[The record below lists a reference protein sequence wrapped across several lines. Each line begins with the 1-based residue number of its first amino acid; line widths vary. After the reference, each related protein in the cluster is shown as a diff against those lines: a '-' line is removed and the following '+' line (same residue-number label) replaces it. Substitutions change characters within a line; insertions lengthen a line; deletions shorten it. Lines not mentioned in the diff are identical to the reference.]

1 MATMKKMVAK
11 KAPKKYAM
19 GGSMTTTTETTKK
32 PKSSG
37 FKKTPEDIKLE
48 KKNKGSAFGV
58 IISDE
63 DVRKNPQDFQYLMD
77 SPKYKKMLD
86 PKTNKNYPKS
96 KFGKTISKAKNGTSL
111 GMKSVKAGFDK
122 NPGVTRA
129 DIITAATKKA
139 KAGTKVKKAFLGDML
154 GGGVGK
160 SLLGGAVGGF
170 LGGGGLNKIMGAFKN
185 KGLGKPKNPLAD
197 PMVSKSM
204 KKGGAV
210 KKTMKSGGSMKK
222 CKYGCK

>member
-1 MATMKKMVAK
+1 MENLQEKLLHFASGIVKQLKTYIMATMKKMVAK

-37 FKKTPEDIKLE
+37 FKKTPEDIRLE
-48 KKNKGSAFGV
+48 KKNKGRAFGV

-63 DVRKNPQDFQYLMD
+63 DVRKHPQDFQYLMD

-96 KFGKTISKAKNGTSL
+96 KSGKTISKAKNGTSL

-139 KAGTKVKKAFLGDML
+139 KTGTSVPKKNSVSKNIGN
-154 GGGVGK
+154 
-160 SLLGGAVGGF
+160 
-170 LGGGGLNKIMGAFKN
+170 LNKA
-185 KGLGKPKNPLAD
+185 
-197 PMVSKSM
+197 
-204 KKGGAV
+204 
-210 KKTMKSGGSMKK
+210 KSGASMKK
-222 CKYGCK
+222 CRYGCK